1 MNKEETSKDKTN
13 KNEINKAEMDKPET
27 FEAEMSKKK
36 NWKKIILIAAA
47 VLAAA
52 FGIVY
57 FAFQHYYGYSMFVRD
72 DDVELNYELLSADDA
87 ILKGYEGELES
98 ELDTS
103 QIKKISEEEAAGTY
117 NLLLLGVDRRDD
129 DWYGN
134 SDSIILV
141 TVNHDTQQI
150 FLTSFMRDLYA
161 EIPDYGV
168 MKLNVAHAVGG
179 GPLIV
184 ETLENTYGVAI
195 DNYARVDFNSMTDI
209 IDALGGVDIEMSDEE
224 AASANKSIK
233 EMCKLQGKKY
243 KKNKLKS
250 GGKLHLNGIQAVAY
264 SRIRKVGNSDYERTE
279 RQRKVLTEMIKN
291 AKSLKFREISQ
302 LLNQVLPLIT
312 HNVDQLTMVELIA
325 KLPEMMNYEIV
336 TQRVPFDGMY
346 HSQGEMLVPDLA
358 ETAAKLQESL
368 YGGKVN
374 E

>member
-1 MNKEETSKDKTN
+1 ME
-13 KNEINKAEMDKPET
+13 
-27 FEAEMSKKK
+27 KKK

-117 NLLLLGVDRRDD
+117 NLLLLGVDRRDE

-141 TVNHDTQQI
+141 TVNYDAKKI

-161 EIPDYGV
+161 EIPDRGV
-168 MKLNVAHAVGG
+168 MKLNVAHAIGG

-224 AASANKSIK
+224 AKSANKSIK

-312 HNVDQLTMVELIA
+312 HNVDQLTMVKLIA
-325 KLPEMMNYEIV
+325 GLPEMMEYEIV
-336 TQRVPFDGMY
+336 TDRVPYDGMY
-346 HSQGEMLVPDLA
+346 HSQGELLVPDLE
-358 ETAAKLQESL
+358 ETVAKLQETL
-368 YGGKVN
+368 YADK
-374 E
+374 